1 MRMSRRKIRPM
12 DDYRRVSQRALGQIP
27 SLVSKW
33 LPDGRQS
40 GAEWIARNPTR
51 DDRRPGSFKVNMTTG
66 RWGDFAT
73 GDGGGDLISLFAYL
87 NRISQSDALRTIETE
102 LRHERA

>member
-1 MRMSRRKIRPM
+1 MKISRRKAYPAH
-12 DDYRRVSQRALGQIP
+12 DFQRVSRRALERI
-27 SLVSKW
+27 SLLVSKW

-51 DDRRPGSFKVNMTTG
+51 DDRRPGSFKVNMRSG
-66 RWGDFAT
+66 RWADSAT
-73 GDGGGDLISLFAYL
+73 GDRGGDLISLFAYL
-87 NRISQSDALRTIETE
+87 HRVSQLDALRQIEME